1 MCLNSKMIISQRIE
15 DDKEPLS
22 GIRAKIASFVPRR
35 LKKPNDLFILS
46 ASKMPNRMK
55 EGGRSVYRIAVLAE
69 QEAERQRYAEQIT
82 RFCEAKGLFPQVMQ
96 YDDQER
102 FFETAQKD
110 APTNAVIALSGVA
123 GLNAAEHLRSL
134 CPACRMIWCSDLDFS
149 LHAFRLRADYF
160 LMKPV
165 SEEAFQ
171 RGLNAWIE

>member
-1 MCLNSKMIISQRIE
+1 
-15 DDKEPLS
+15 
-22 GIRAKIASFVPRR
+22 
-35 LKKPNDLFILS
+35 
-46 ASKMPNRMK
+46 MK

-69 QEAERQRYAEQIT
+69 QEAERKRYAEQIT

-134 CPACRMIWCSDLDFS
+134 CPVCRMIWCSDLDFS

-160 LMKPV
+160 LLSVVTVPSDLTKMTANLKAPIVINMNTKKACQLIVNNDNYEVRYNVYDYIQKMK
-165 SEEAFQ
+165 EEK
-171 RGLNAWIE
+171 

>member
-1 MCLNSKMIISQRIE
+1 M
-15 DDKEPLS
+15 
-22 GIRAKIASFVPRR
+22 
-35 LKKPNDLFILS
+35 
-46 ASKMPNRMK
+46 
-55 EGGRSVYRIAVLAE
+55 YRIAVLAE
-69 QEAERQRYAEQIT
+69 QEAERQRYAAQIT

-102 FFETAQKD
+102 FFETAQKE

-160 LMKPV
+160 LLEPV

-171 RGLNAWIE
+171 LGLYTWLA

>member
-1 MCLNSKMIISQRIE
+1 MTKNRCRNSCQNR
-15 DDKEPLS
+15 PF
-22 GIRAKIASFVPRR
+22 RATALEKTEWPFYTECKQDAKSDEGRR
-35 LKKPNDLFILS
+35 EIC
-46 ASKMPNRMK
+46 
-55 EGGRSVYRIAVLAE
+55 VRIAVLAE

-102 FFETAQKD
+102 FFETSQKD

>member
-1 MCLNSKMIISQRIE
+1 ML
-15 DDKEPLS
+15 
-22 GIRAKIASFVPRR
+22 
-35 LKKPNDLFILS
+35 
-46 ASKMPNRMK
+46 NRMK
-55 EGGRSVYRIAVLAE
+55 EGVRSVYRIAVLAE

-96 YDDQER
+96 YDDQEH
-102 FFETAQKD
+102 FFETAQKAD
-110 APTNAVIALSGVA
+110 LTNAVIALSGVA
-123 GLNAAEHLRSL
+123 GLNAAENLRSL
-134 CPACRMIWCSDLDFS
+134 CPACRMIWCSDLNFS

>member
-1 MCLNSKMIISQRIE
+1 M
-15 DDKEPLS
+15 
-22 GIRAKIASFVPRR
+22 
-35 LKKPNDLFILS
+35 
-46 ASKMPNRMK
+46 
-55 EGGRSVYRIAVLAE
+55 YRIAVLAE

-102 FFETAQKD
+102 FFETAQKE

-165 SEEAFQ
+165 SEKAFQ

>member
-1 MCLNSKMIISQRIE
+1 M
-15 DDKEPLS
+15 
-22 GIRAKIASFVPRR
+22 
-35 LKKPNDLFILS
+35 
-46 ASKMPNRMK
+46 
-55 EGGRSVYRIAVLAE
+55 YRIAVLAE
-69 QEAERQRYAEQIT
+69 QEAERPRYAEQIT

-102 FFETAQKD
+102 FFETAQKE